1 MLFVLQIEWDSIE
14 FPRANEETEEEDGE
28 GDEGHLKNLLPENW
42 INLDAI
48 LLKGAF
54 VRIIDS
60 VRQQFSDANVEIVH
74 ESLIN
79 DGDEASGGISAALMI
94 VWLDINEEDETV
106 VEWLDSILSSV
117 LQEAIK
123 AM

>member
-1 MLFVLQIEWDSIE
+1 M
-14 FPRANEETEEEDGE
+14 
-28 GDEGHLKNLLPENW
+28 KNVLPENW

-54 VRIIDS
+54 VRIIDL

-79 DGDEASGGISAALMI
+79 EGDEASGGVAAALLI

-106 VEWLDSILSSV
+106 VEWLDSILSSA

-123 AM
+123 NM